1 MHTFFKPLF
10 LLPSPSGRGAG
21 GEGLYAQCKKRHCLQ
36 FNTLSPHPNPL
47 PEGEETCVHTLARRE
62 REFNVALLPQHPI
75 KGT

>member
-47 PEGEETCVHTLARRE
+47 PEGEETCVHTLALAGRGAGGE
-62 REFNVALLPQHPI
+62 GLLA
-75 KGT
+75 